1 MVPSQDPGVSEVK
14 RTSPINRTCNVLL
27 GTVSGAEKRILVK
40 YSVSLGPLGILKYA
54 EIIQNFP
61 EIQVMNFIFF

>member
-1 MVPSQDPGVSEVK
+1 M
-14 RTSPINRTCNVLL
+14 LL

-61 EIQVMNFIFF
+61 EIQVMNFFFF